1 MIDAQRLSQTRIDAR
16 LSIAPV
22 GNVVG
27 DVAGLLGDS
36 LLELLSMFYPM
47 RVCKKANI
55 VVTELVTNVLEN
67 VSDHESG
74 LVLGLHIDA
83 ERLVVDVTNR
93 ATAAQF
99 EVVRARLQA
108 IADAPNPRDLLR
120 DTIRRRRADR
130 LKGGLGLIRLAV
142 ENRFGLDTTYDQ
154 GRLMLRAEFIL
165 KGLA

>member
-1 MIDAQRLSQTRIDAR
+1 AQKLAQTRIDAR
-16 LSIAPV
+16 LSIAPA

-27 DVAGLLGDS
+27 DVAGLLGES

-47 RVCKKANI
+47 RVCKKANV

-74 LVLGLHIDA
+74 FVLGLRIDE

-93 ATAAQF
+93 ATVAQF

-108 IADAPNPRDLLR
+108 I
-120 DTIRRRRADR
+120 
-130 LKGGLGLIRLAV
+130 V
-142 ENRFGLDTTYDQ
+142 
-154 GRLMLRAEFIL
+154 
-165 KGLA
+165 

>member
-1 MIDAQRLSQTRIDAR
+1 MIDAQKLAQTRIDAR
-16 LSIAPV
+16 LSIAPA
-22 GNVVG
+22 GNVVD
-27 DVAGLLGDS
+27 DVAGLLGES

-47 RVCKKANI
+47 RVCKKANV
-55 VVTELVTNVLEN
+55 VVTELVTNALED

-74 LVLGLHIDA
+74 FVLGLRIDE

-108 IADAPNPRDLLR
+108 IADAPNPKDLLR

-130 LKGGLGLIRLAV
+130 LKGGLGLMRLAV
-142 ENRFGLDTTYDQ
+142 ENRFCLEATYDQ
-154 GRLMLRAEFIL
+154 GNLMVRAVLTL

>member
-1 MIDAQRLSQTRIDAR
+1 MIDAQRLAQTRIDAR

-22 GNVVG
+22 GNIVG
-27 DVAGLLGDS
+27 DVAGLLGES

-47 RVCKKANI
+47 RVCKKANV

-74 LVLGLHIDA
+74 LVLELRIDGD
-83 ERLVVDVTNR
+83 RLVVHVTNR

-108 IADAPNPRDLLR
+108 IADAPSARNLLR

-130 LKGGLGLIRLAV
+130 LKGGLGLMRLAV
-142 ENRFGLDTTYDQ
+142 ENQFGLEASYDQ
-154 GRLMLRAEFIL
+154 GNLMVRAEFAL